1 MSEAMN
7 VMTPRKSHPSRDEV
21 RSLIAAAQQGDVSAR
36 DALVEGNLRLVHS
49 IAQRYRGRGFDAD
62 DLFQVGAMGLIKAIE
77 KFDLTYDVAFS
88 TYAVP
93 LIIGEIRRYL
103 REDQPVKVGRTMREA
118 TTQVKLVRDQLM
130 HRLGRSPTPDEIANK
145 LQMTREEV
153 VMLLD
158 ADQHPVSLD
167 QPIDSGEGRPVFLRD
182 QLASEDT
189 ESAVDSLALAQVLRD
204 LSEEERLVVTLRY
217 LKQYSQ
223 TRVAE
228 VISCSQAHVSRL
240 EKRIIERLRRLWV
253 S

>member
-1 MSEAMN
+1 MSEAID
-7 VMTPRKSHPSRDEV
+7 VMTEGYQQRSRDET
-21 RSLIAAAQQGDVSAR
+21 RALIAAAQRGDIHAR
-36 DALVEGNLRLVHS
+36 DQLVEGNLRLVHS
-49 IAQRYRGRGFDAD
+49 IAQRYRGRGYDPD
-62 DLFQVGAMGLIKAIE
+62 DVFQVGAIGLVKAIE
-77 KFDLTYDVAFS
+77 KFDLSYDVAFS

-103 REDQPVKVGRTMREA
+103 REDQPVKLGRTVRESA
-118 TTQVKLVRDQLM
+118 AHVRSVRDQLM
-130 HRLGRSPTPDEIANK
+130 HRLGRSPTPDEIAAK
-145 LQMTREEV
+145 VSMSPEEV

-158 ADQHPVSLD
+158 TDQQPISLD
-167 QPIDSGEGRPVFLRD
+167 QPVDVGEGRPLFLRD
-182 QLASEDT
+182 QLAVEDGDA
-189 ESAVDSLALAQVLRD
+189 SVDSLALAQVLRD
-204 LSEEERLVVTLRY
+204 LSDEERLVVSLRY